1 MAVILNAGM
10 SETKPHAQLTL
21 QPLGRADQSP
31 EDFLKD
37 CIPSLS
43 LSHHLS
49 SIYPSF
55 LQSWPKQKERFI
67 MTKEYKVK
75 HVLIP
80 R

>member
-43 LSHHLS
+43 LSSSVIHLPIFLTKLAQAEGK
-49 SIYPSF
+49 IYHD
-55 LQSWPKQKERFI
+55 KRI
-67 MTKEYKVK
+67 
-75 HVLIP
+75 
-80 R
+80 

>member
-21 QPLGRADQSP
+21 QPLGHADQSP

-43 LSHHLS
+43 LSLS
-49 SIYPSF
+49 SSVIHLPIFLTKLAQAEGKIYHD
-55 LQSWPKQKERFI
+55 KRI
-67 MTKEYKVK
+67 
-75 HVLIP
+75 
-80 R
+80 